1 MQAVYL
7 TLGFS
12 HKLLPIEIREKLAFE
27 QEALLEFLAHFKKEH
42 PSAHEMMALCT
53 CNRVEF
59 YLYTHAPD
67 QIASHLLKALAHAK
81 QVDIKSLQASLETHA
96 QEHAIHHVFCVASS
110 LDSLVVGETQITG
123 QFKEAFRLCL
133 QAGLCAKHL
142 SRLAHFAL
150 KCAAGVRNATA
161 ISSQAV
167 SIASVA
173 VKQALEILDTEKV
186 DKRAMVVGI
195 GEMGRLVCKHL
206 LAKGFEVEL
215 YNRSMERAK
224 DFTKSLDNPKL
235 QVQPFSALEQG
246 IHTHAFLFCATSAPT
261 SVITQEMARP
271 CEFRRWWF
279 DLAVPRDIEPPTQPN
294 IWLYS
299 VDDLQ
304 GVVAQNVEQ
313 RQKDTRRA
321 YQVVGQ
327 FSVQFAQWLQSL
339 EVDPLIKDLRG
350 LAKEAALKELQRAIK
365 KGFLPPEYE
374 QSVARILH
382 NAFNTFLHHPTAT
395 LKKNA
400 HKPESDM
407 LGETLKTL
415 FNLGKE
421 SLFINRYKCEF
432 SEEGF

>member
-1 MQAVYL
+1 MQPLYL

-12 HKLLPIEIREKLAFE
+12 HKLLPIDTREKLVFK

-42 PSAHEMMALCT
+42 PSVHEIMALCT

-59 YLYTHAPD
+59 YFYAHSPD
-67 QIASHLLKALAHAK
+67 QIAHHLLKALAHTK
-81 QVDIKSLQASLETHA
+81 QVDVKSLQTSLETHT

-123 QFKEAFRLCL
+123 QFKDAFKACL

-173 VKQALEILDTEKV
+173 VKQALEILSTEEV
-186 DKRAMVVGI
+186 DKRAMVVGV
-195 GEMGRLVCKHL
+195 GEMGQLVCKHL
-206 LAKGFEVEL
+206 LAKGFAVEL
-215 YNRSMERAK
+215 YNRNLERAK
-224 DFTKSLDNPKL
+224 DFAKSLDDSNL

-246 IHTHAFLFCATSAPT
+246 INTHTFLFCATRAPH
-261 SVITQEMARP
+261 SVITTEMIHP
-271 CEFRRWWF
+271 CNFRRWWF
-279 DLAVPRDIEPPTQPN
+279 DLAVPRDIEPPTEPH

-304 GVVAQNVEQ
+304 GVVAQNLEQ
-313 RQKDTRRA
+313 RQKDTRHA

-327 FSVQFAQWLQSL
+327 FSIKFAQWLQSL

-350 LAKEAALKELQRAIK
+350 LAKEAALKELHRAIK
-365 KGFLPPEYE
+365 KGFLPQEYE

-400 HKPESDM
+400 HKPEGDM
-407 LGETLKTL
+407 LGECLKSL

-421 SLFINRYKCEF
+421 SMFINRYKCEF

>member
-1 MQAVYL
+1 MQAAYL

-12 HKLLPIEIREKLAFE
+12 HKLLPLDTREKLVFE
-27 QEALLEFLAHFKKEH
+27 PEALLEFLARFRQEH
-42 PSAHEMMALCT
+42 PSVHEIMALCT

-67 QIASHLLKALAHAK
+67 QIAPPLLKALAHTK
-81 QVDIKSLQASLETHA
+81 QVDLKALQTSLEFHT
-96 QEHAIHHVFCVASS
+96 QEHAIHHVFCVVSS

-123 QFKEAFRLCL
+123 QFKEAFKLCL

-173 VKQALEILDTEKV
+173 VKQAAEILQTEIAP
-186 DKRAMVVGI
+186 KRAMVVGM
-195 GEMGRLVCKHL
+195 GEMGQLVCKHL
-206 LAKGFEVEL
+206 LAKGFEVAL
-215 YNRSMERAK
+215 YNRNTQRAL
-224 DFTKSLDNPKL
+224 DFAKSLDNPNL
-235 QVQPFSALEQG
+235 QVQPLSALAQG
-246 IHTHAFLFCATSAPT
+246 INAYAFLFCATSAPY
-261 SVITQEMARP
+261 SVISTTMVQP
-271 CEFRRWWF
+271 CTFRRWWF
-279 DLAVPRDIEPPTQPN
+279 DLAVPRDIEPPQEPN

-304 GVVAQNVEQ
+304 GVVARNLEQ
-313 RQKDTRRA
+313 RQKDTRHA
-321 YQVVGQ
+321 YQVVGR

-339 EVDPLIKDLRG
+339 EVDPLIKDLRE
-350 LAKEAALKELQRAIK
+350 LAKQAALKELRRAIK
-365 KGFLPPEYE
+365 KGYLPQEHE
-374 QSVARILH
+374 ECVARILH
-382 NAFNTFLHHPTAT
+382 NAFNTFLHHPSAT

-407 LGETLKTL
+407 LGECLKSL

-421 SLFINRYKCEF
+421 SMFINRYKCEF

>member
-1 MQAVYL
+1 MQAAYL

-12 HKLLPIEIREKLAFE
+12 HKLLSLDTREKLAFQ
-27 QEALLEFLAHFKKEH
+27 QEALLEFLAHFKREH
-42 PSAHEMMALCT
+42 PGVEEIMALCT

-59 YLYTHAPD
+59 YLYARTPD
-67 QIASHLLKALAHAK
+67 QIASCLLKALAHAK
-81 QVDIKSLQASLETHA
+81 QVDIKTLQGSLETHTKE
-96 QEHAIHHVFCVASS
+96 QAIHHVFCVVSS

-123 QFKEAFRLCL
+123 QFKDAFKLCL
-133 QAGLCAKHL
+133 QARLCAKHL

-150 KCAAGVRNATA
+150 KCAASVRNATA

-173 VKQALEILDTEKV
+173 VKQALEILNTEKV
-186 DKRAMVVGI
+186 DKRAVVVGV

-206 LAKGFEVEL
+206 LAKGFEVLL
-215 YNRSMERAK
+215 YNRSIERAK
-224 DFTKSLDNPKL
+224 DFAKNLGDPNL
-235 QVQPFSALEQG
+235 QIQPFSALEQG
-246 IHTHAFLFCATSAPT
+246 INTHAFLFCATGAPS
-261 SVITQEMARP
+261 SVITAKMARP
-271 CEFRRWWF
+271 CDFRRWWF
-279 DLAVPRDIEPPTQPN
+279 DLAVPRNIENPTQPH

-304 GVVAQNVEQ
+304 GVVAHNLEQ
-313 RQKDTRRA
+313 RQKDTRHA
-321 YQVVGQ
+321 YQIVGQ

-350 LAKEAALKELQRAIK
+350 LAKEAALKELHRAIK
-365 KGFLPPEYE
+365 KGYLPQEYE

-382 NAFNTFLHHPTAT
+382 NAFNTFLHHPSAT

-400 HKPESDM
+400 HKPEGDM
-407 LGETLKTL
+407 LGECLKSL

>member
-1 MQAVYL
+1 MQVGYL

-12 HKLLPIEIREKLAFE
+12 HKLLPIESREKLAFT
-27 QEALLEFLAHFKKEH
+27 QGALLEFLSQFKKEH
-42 PSAHEMMALCT
+42 ASVYEIMALCT

-59 YLYTHAPD
+59 YLYAHEFERIAP
-67 QIASHLLKALAHAK
+67 HLLKSLSLAK
-81 QVDIKSLQASLETHA
+81 GVEFKSLQASLETHT
-96 QEHAIHHVFCVASS
+96 QEHAIHHVFCVVSS

-123 QFKEAFRLCL
+123 QFKEAFKLCL

-150 KCAAGVRNATA
+150 KCAAGVRKATT

-173 VKQALEILDTEKV
+173 VKQALEILNVEKLE
-186 DKRAMVVGI
+186 KRAMVVGM
-195 GEMGRLVCKHL
+195 GEMGQLVCKHL
-206 LAKGFEVEL
+206 LAKGFEIEL
-215 YNRSMERAK
+215 INRNIERARE
-224 DFTKSLDNPKL
+224 FVQSLKNPHIQARPL
-235 QVQPFSALEQG
+235 SALEEG
-246 IHTHAFLFCATSAPT
+246 INAHSFLFSATSAPT
-261 SVITQEMARP
+261 CVITQKMARP
-271 CEFRRWWF
+271 CVFRRWWF
-279 DLAVPRDIEPPTQPN
+279 DLAVPRDIEPPIEPN

-304 GVVAQNVEQ
+304 GVATQNLEQ
-313 RQKDTRRA
+313 RQKDTRHA

-339 EVDPLIKDLRG
+339 EVDPLIKDLRE
-350 LAKEAALKELQRAIK
+350 LAKQAALKELQRAIK
-365 KGFLPPEYE
+365 KGYLPQEYE
-374 QSVARILH
+374 QNVARILH
-382 NAFNTFLHHPTAT
+382 NAFNTFLHPPTAT
-395 LKKNA
+395 LKKSA

-407 LGETLKTL
+407 LGESLKTL